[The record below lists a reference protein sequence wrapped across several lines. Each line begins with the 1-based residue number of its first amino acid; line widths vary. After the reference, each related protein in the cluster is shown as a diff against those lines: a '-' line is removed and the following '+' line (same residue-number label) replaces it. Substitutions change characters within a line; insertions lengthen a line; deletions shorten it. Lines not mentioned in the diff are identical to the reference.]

1 MHGLIPGGPAGC
13 NEAPWEARPLRPLTL
28 DLIIPPEEF
37 VANRREHLAKHM
49 RYVDRYRKTRV
60 GPRATLVFEN
70 RQTLWFRVQEIIST
84 ARLTDPKAQQREL
97 DHHSN
102 LLPSAGGLQAALLL
116 DVPAGPKA
124 DPETWRDLRGA
135 DVAMHLGPERTLRAN
150 ILSAN
155 PEDRCWGTAHWVQ
168 FLPEEADLELLTDPQ
183 VGIWFSLR
191 SGDYI
196 EASQPITDDMR
207 QSLIKDLLPDDAPE
221 FHQR

>member
-1 MHGLIPGGPAGC
+1 MGLIPEGPAGC
-13 NEAPWEARPLRPLTL
+13 NGLPGEARPVRPLTL

-37 VANRREHLAKHM
+37 AANRREHLAKHM
-49 RYVDRYRKTRV
+49 RYVDRYRKTRI

-97 DHHSN
+97 DHHSK

-124 DPETWRDLRGA
+124 DPDTWRELRGEG
-135 DVAMHLGPERTLRAN
+135 VGMHLGPDRTLRAN

-168 FLPEEADLELLTDPQ
+168 FLPEDADLELLTDSQ
-183 VGIWFSLR
+183 VPIWFSIR
-191 SGDYI
+191 AGDYT
-196 EASQPITDDMR
+196 EAGQPISHDIR
-207 QSLIKDLLPDDAPE
+207 QSLIKDLLPDEAPE
-221 FHQR
+221 FPQR

>member
-1 MHGLIPGGPAGC
+1 V
-13 NEAPWEARPLRPLTL
+13 RPLTL

-37 VANRREHLAKHM
+37 AANRREHLAKHM
-49 RYVDRYRKTRV
+49 RYVDRYRKTRI

-97 DHHSN
+97 DHHSK

-124 DPETWRDLRGA
+124 DPDTWRELRGEG
-135 DVAMHLGPERTLRAN
+135 VGMHLGPDRTLRAN

-168 FLPEEADLELLTDPQ
+168 FLPEDADLELLTDSQ
-183 VGIWFSLR
+183 VPIWFSIR
-191 SGDYI
+191 AGDYT
-196 EASQPITDDMR
+196 EAGQPISHDIR
-207 QSLIKDLLPDDAPE
+207 QSLIKDLLPDEAPE
-221 FHQR
+221 FPQR